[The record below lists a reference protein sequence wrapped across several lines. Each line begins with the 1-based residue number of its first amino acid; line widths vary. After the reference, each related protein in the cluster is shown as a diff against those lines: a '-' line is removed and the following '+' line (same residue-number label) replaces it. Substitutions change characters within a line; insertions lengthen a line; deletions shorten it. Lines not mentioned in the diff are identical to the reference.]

1 MDWTRILA
9 NAGIA
14 ESPGRPEAIAAAKV
28 FTEKRKAAKAQ
39 PANAKPKPK
48 QKR

>member
-14 ESPGRPEAIAAAKV
+14 ESPGRQQAIAAARI
-28 FTEKRKAAKAQ
+28 FTETRKAAKAQ
-39 PANAKPKPK
+39 PAKAKPKPK
-48 QKR
+48 

>member
-9 NAGIA
+9 QAGIA
-14 ESPGRPEAIAAAKV
+14 ESPGRQEAITAARI

-39 PANAKPKPK
+39 PAKAKPKPK
-48 QKR
+48 